1 MERVAKSPTISKFAV
16 ACAVWILSTIPLF
29 AQQPAEAPAVDREEA
44 YYRFSVG
51 HLYHRLAMQYARQEY
66 VEQAITEYQAAMA
79 ADPASSYIPQELIQ
93 LYASANRLEDAVK
106 LGNEVA
112 ARSPQDA
119 EVRRLL
125 GQIYQGY
132 AYDRRGSFNR
142 ESAANAIAE
151 FEKALAIEP
160 DYLETLQAIG
170 GLKLDMGDVA
180 SAETHFLHALE
191 VAPADPQALAGL
203 ARIYVAS
210 GETDKAIEALEQVVE
225 TEGGNRRYL
234 EPLARAYE
242 EVQRFADAA
251 EIYRQLM
258 EDAGSNGGNQIA
270 YRGMYADS
278 LLRAGDYAKAR
289 EQYER
294 LAEIQPRNAIH
305 HLRLAQ
311 IDTEDRRFEQA
322 WSHIQAAQRLDPENL
337 DVKYNVVLLL
347 GAELRF
353 DEAAEGMRQILDD
366 TKQESYDP
374 ADVANRIRFLGHL
387 ASVERQ
393 REDFDA
399 ARGIYSEMAELDP
412 TFAPQSRALTID
424 TFRAEKNS
432 EKALEEAAGAVRE
445 YPENE
450 GLKMQRATILA
461 ETGHAA
467 EAAEIV
473 EGLMSGDESDAN
485 LYLSLAQL
493 WEKGKDLDK
502 ALAAIEE
509 AEKLAPEQKIPIL
522 FSKASVLERFKK
534 FDESETVFRQLLELD
549 PDNAGALN
557 YLGYMLADQGI
568 KLDEAHDMIQRA
580 LDLEPENGAYLDSLG
595 WVYYRQEKFDL
606 AERQLLRSL
615 ERYGRDPVV
624 LTHLGDVYHKL
635 GDPQKAAD
643 HWRQSL
649 EEWRR
654 TPKADQDAAE
664 IERLEEKLTKP
675 AE

>member
-1 MERVAKSPTISKFAV
+1 
-16 ACAVWILSTIPLF
+16 
-29 AQQPAEAPAVDREEA
+29 
-44 YYRFSVG
+44 
-51 HLYHRLAMQYARQEY
+51 
-66 VEQAITEYQAAMA
+66 MA
-79 ADPASSYIPQELIQ
+79 ADPTSNYIPQELIQ
-93 LYASANRLEDAVK
+93 LYASANRIEDAVK
-106 LGNEVA
+106 LANEVA

-160 DYLETLQAIG
+160 DDLETLQSIG
-170 GLKLDMGDVA
+170 ELKLDMGDA
-180 SAETHFLHALE
+180 AAAEAHFLRALE
-191 VAPADPQALAGL
+191 IAPADPQALGGL

-210 GETDKAIEALEQVVE
+210 GETEKAIEALEQVVKS
-225 TEGGNRRYL
+225 EGGNRRYL

-242 EVQRFADAA
+242 EARRFADAA

-258 EDAGSNGGNQIA
+258 EDAGSNGGNQIS

-278 LLRAGDYAKAR
+278 LLRGGDYAKAR
-289 EQYER
+289 EQYTR

-305 HLRLAQ
+305 RLRLAQ

-322 WSHIQAAQRLDPENL
+322 WVHIQEAQRLDPENL

-347 GAELRF
+347 EAELRF

-374 ADVANRIRFLGHL
+374 ADLANRIRFLGHL
-387 ASVERQ
+387 ASVERE
-393 REDFDA
+393 REDFDS
-399 ARGIYSEMAELDP
+399 ARGIYAEMAVLDP
-412 TFAPQSRALTID
+412 NFAPQSRALVID

-432 EKALEEAAGAVRE
+432 EKALEEATSAVRE
-445 YPENE
+445 FPENE

-473 EGLMSGDESDAN
+473 EGLMSGEASDAN
-485 LYLSLAQL
+485 LYLQLAQL

-509 AEKLAPEQKIPIL
+509 AEKLAPEQKIPML

-534 FDESETVFRQLLELD
+534 FDQSETVFRQLLELD
-549 PDNAGALN
+549 PNNAGALN

-624 LTHLGDVYHKL
+624 LTHLGDVYQKL
-635 GDPQKAAD
+635 GDEEKAAD

-664 IERLEEKLTKP
+664 IARLEEKLAKL
-675 AE
+675 AK